1 MSEWSDDQLQRVA
14 EMHAGQPVERQ
25 IDSAVRHWWEQ
36 LEAGLRDEVERMRR
50 RDLDAG
56 FEQPSSTCYEVRNP
70 EAALVL
76 TVELDAEARTVHFDY
91 RSESELTAAPEGGF
105 FSLRPR
111 GNSRIAAFYADQEM
125 TPDRLLRTL
134 LKPVLLPA
142 EPTEEAA

>member
-1 MSEWSDDQLQRVA
+1 MPEWSDDQLQRVA
-14 EMHAGQPVERQ
+14 EMHAGQPAERR
-25 IDSAVRHWWEQ
+25 IDSAVEHWWEQ
-36 LEAGLRDEVERMRR
+36 LRAGLREEADRMRR
-50 RDLDAG
+50 REVDAD
-56 FEQPSSTCYEVRNP
+56 FEQLSPTCYEVRNP

-76 TVELDAEARTVHFDY
+76 AVELDADARTVHFDY
-91 RSESELTAAPEGGF
+91 RSESEHTAAPEGGF

-111 GNSRIAAFYADQEM
+111 GNNRIVAFYADQEM